1 MRVPAVAMV
10 LAVLTMSAMADDVPS
25 ATGPID
31 TQTNIVKT
39 VPFKKSLTFGGDSV
53 LVVTTEGVVQDH
65 DGKPI
70 DELPPAQQIEVLC
83 AAISRLAVAYVDVE
97 VIRCGK
103 P

>member
-1 MRVPAVAMV
+1 MRVPAAAMV
-10 LAVLTMSAMADDVPS
+10 LAALTLSAMADDVPS
-25 ATGPID
+25 ATGTID
-31 TQTNIVKT
+31 APNIVKT